1 MEVLPNDAFN
11 PGAYNNHIPTEQIA
25 KNENFATTLLLIG
38 LAVTVR
44 TLIYLAAEK
53 AKKEASR
60 S

>member
-11 PGAYNNHIPTEQIA
+11 PGAYNNLIPTEQIA
-25 KNENFATTLLLIG
+25 KNKDLRNTLLLIG
-38 LAVTVR
+38 GIVAAGL
-44 TLIYLAAEK
+44 LIYLVKK